1 MKQFRRPLLAL
12 ILCAVLLIGM
22 TTSTAAPSV
31 TLTAINDSFL
41 PLSASTMPERRG
53 GTQYVPYS
61 VFSGTL
67 GVSGSYNSADQTLSM
82 SSGSTVLRF
91 DLSHGT
97 VYDQNMN
104 SYGTPAY
111 WINGTI
117 YVPVK
122 LVCGKFGMTYSNISA
137 AVPILRICNA
147 SASLSDSAFAS
158 SSAATIRSML
168 DAYNSPPS
176 TSASTPQGGGIIP
189 PNTDPN
195 APAAPLQKPSVVYLS
210 YFGAPDT
217 DTPAILDALDAAQQH
232 AIFFLPADGTLLNE
246 DLLRQIIGRGHTV
259 GFTLLSSA
267 QEMSS
272 KLRAANDTLFRAT
285 GTVSRLLSISNGSEH
300 LSTVQRDGLMQAG
313 YRIWDTTLDSRDH
326 SYEAQTVAQTAMTAI
341 GQTTEPTVIRMGH
354 YRASAH
360 ATTRIIEHLRT
371 YNIPIS
377 EISLT
382 RTPINHLPK

>member
-1 MKQFRRPLLAL
+1 MKQTLKHLLSL
-12 ILCAVLLIGM
+12 VLCATLLIGI
-22 TTSTAAPSV
+22 TTSSAATSV
-31 TLTAINDSFL
+31 TLTAVNDSFL

-67 GVSGSYNSADQTLSM
+67 GISGTYNSADQTLIM

-111 WINGTI
+111 WINSTI

-122 LVCGKFGMTYSNISA
+122 LVCGKFGLTYSNISA
-137 AVPILRICNA
+137 AAPILRICNS
-147 SASLSDSAFAS
+147 SASMSDSSFAS
-158 SSAATIRSML
+158 SSTATIRNML
-168 DAYNSPPS
+168 DAYNNPS
-176 TSASTPQGGGIIP
+176 SVGTSASQGSAPTPSASGV
-189 PNTDPN
+189 PNTPEV
-195 APAAPLQKPSVVYLS
+195 PTRKPSIVYFS
-210 YFGAPDT
+210 YFGAPDA
-217 DTPAILDALDAAQQH
+217 DTPAILDVLDTIGHKAA
-232 AIFFLPADGTLLNE
+232 FFIPADGTVLNE

-267 QEMSS
+267 QDMSG
-272 KLRAANDTLFRAT
+272 KLRAANDMLFHAT

-300 LSTVQRDGLMQAG
+300 LSVVQRDGLTQAG
-313 YRIWDTTLDSRDH
+313 YRIWDTTVDSRDH
-326 SYEAQTVAQTAMTAI
+326 SYDASKAGQIIMTALAQTSN
-341 GQTTEPTVIRMGH
+341 PTVIRMGH
-354 YRASAH
+354 YKSSARTTALV
-360 ATTRIIEHLRT
+360 ATHLDT
-371 YNIPIS
+371 YNIPVG

-382 RTPINHLPK
+382 RTPINHLP

>member
-1 MKQFRRPLLAL
+1 MKKLRRPVLAL
-12 ILCAVLLIGM
+12 ILCTFLLLGM

-31 TLTAINDSFL
+31 TLTAVNDSFL
-41 PLSASTMPERRG
+41 PLSAATMPERRG

-67 GVSGSYNSADQTLSM
+67 GISGSYNSADETLSM

-137 AVPILRICNA
+137 AAPILRICNA

-158 SSAATIRSML
+158 SSASTIRSML
-168 DAYNSPPS
+168 DAYSNPP
-176 TSASTPQGGGIIP
+176 ATPAPLPQSGAPLPAGS
-189 PNTDPN
+189 NPN
-195 APAAPLQKPSVVYLS
+195 APMAPLQKPSVVYLS
-210 YFGAPDT
+210 YFGAPDA
-217 DTPAILDALDAAQQH
+217 DTPAILDALEGAHHH
-232 AIFFLPADGTLLNE
+232 AIFFVPADGTRLDE
-246 DLLRQIIGRGHTV
+246 DLLRQILGRGHTI
-259 GFTLLSSA
+259 GFTVLSSA
-267 QEMSS
+267 QDMSG
-272 KLRAANDTLFRAT
+272 KLRTANDTLFRAT

-300 LSTVQRDGLMQAG
+300 LSNVQREGLMQAG

-326 SYEAQTVAQTAMTAI
+326 SYNAETTAQTVLAAI

-354 YRASAH
+354 YQTSAH
-360 ATTRIIEHLRT
+360 ATTRIAEHLRT
-371 YNIPIS
+371 YDIPVG